1 MPEQYGYQDEY
12 TPFGRALA
20 ALKIAKQEFMVTLP
34 KPRYDEVMPD
44 DPAYGD
50 LPLVAEGQA
59 VPYPLQPMPEF
70 QNPIWV
76 PQQPTPEWQLVPY
89 PPQSKPYY
97 PSPKPYYPSPIPNYP
112 SYYDELMPDDPA
124 YGDLPLVA
132 EGQAVPYS
140 LQPMPEGQN
149 YDLGFELNNEF
160 RVAQYKDPYNQS
172 NSDLVLE
179 RTDQPSVFK
188 PPYPSPSRPSTSRE
202 GRTAP
207 RYSVLDLERADP
219 PSPPMPYYSPS
230 QYIPPFSG
238 RQSPTIE
245 ERIGVPPIVESAVPL
260 SEADL
265 TYPMMPD
272 DPAYDDYLA
281 SHIPS
286 LQEVPLVTAPNEV
299 YIDEGY
305 GELMPDDPAYDDY
318 LAELEAEYAPPVLVP
333 YPSAGIGLDSANG
346 GYDDVVTIDDPL
358 QQEGTVP
365 VSVPSPVLPPDVVP
379 PDVVPPELPAP
390 LPTGSRG
397 KFPKKNPYA
406 VKPAPWVGPPTPGFL
421 TELTGLKMGAP
432 LEARPT
438 KFASGQLLQRLTPSQ
453 MQGVGGYVNWAAG
466 QVSGAPASYEDW
478 LYGSQQL
485 LPRSVPKGTVR
496 WAPSPYRA

>member
-1 MPEQYGYQDEY
+1 MPERQG
-12 TPFGRALA
+12 
-20 ALKIAKQEFMVTLP
+20 
-34 KPRYDEVMPD
+34 
-44 DPAYGD
+44 
-50 LPLVAEGQA
+50 
-59 VPYPLQPMPEF
+59 
-70 QNPIWV
+70 
-76 PQQPTPEWQLVPY
+76 
-89 PPQSKPYY
+89 
-97 PSPKPYYPSPIPNYP
+97 
-112 SYYDELMPDDPA
+112 
-124 YGDLPLVA
+124 
-132 EGQAVPYS
+132 
-140 LQPMPEGQN
+140 

-160 RVAQYKDPYNQS
+160 RVARYKDPYNQS

-188 PPYPSPSRPSTSRE
+188 PPYPSRTSPSRTIEE
-202 GRTAP
+202 GTAP
-207 RYSVLDLERADP
+207 SYSVLDLERADQPLP
-219 PSPPMPYYSPS
+219 PTS
-230 QYIPPFSG
+230 QFSPPFSG

-245 ERIGVPPIVESAVPL
+245 ERIGGSPIVESAVLLP
-260 SEADL
+260 EADL
-265 TYPMMPD
+265 TYPMMSD

-286 LQEVPLVTAPNEV
+286 LPEVPLVTAPNEV

-365 VSVPSPVLPPDVVP
+365 VSVPSPVLPPDVVV
-379 PDVVPPELPAP
+379 PDVVVPELPAP

-397 KFPKKNPYA
+397 KFPKKSPYIT
-406 VKPAPWVGPPTPGFL
+406 KPTPWVGPPTPGFL
-421 TELTGLKMGAP
+421 TELTGLEMGAP

-485 LPRSVPKGTVR
+485 LPRSVPRGTVR